1 MFRVSKGVVVIRGVE
16 VVRMKFGTWSIL
28 LLYYYYY
35 YPQGALKSPAC
46 RELSMLSM
54 LLERSRLGTY
64 CVVDHPI

>member
-1 MFRVSKGVVVIRGVE
+1 
-16 VVRMKFGTWSIL
+16 MKFGTWSIL